1 MWGEILQWEGA
12 VMGETYIGMPRCAS
26 SQDTEHIQM
35 LFSRRCHLPAVDKL
49 DIIYKR
55 TAAMW
60 PVAVS
65 AVATC

>member
-1 MWGEILQWEGA
+1 
-12 VMGETYIGMPRCAS
+12 MGETYIGMPRCAS

-35 LFSRRCHLPAVDKL
+35 LFSRRCRLPAVDKL

-60 PVAVS
+60 PLAVS

>member
-1 MWGEILQWEGA
+1 
-12 VMGETYIGMPRCAS
+12 MGETYIGMPRCAS

-35 LFSRRCHLPAVDKL
+35 LFSRL

>member
-1 MWGEILQWEGA
+1 MCQMWGEILQWEGA

-35 LFSRRCHLPAVDKL
+35 LFSRL